1 MSELKDQILQ
11 LMMLG
16 LTKHD
21 IVKSMNKLNDKFG
34 LTANKLE
41 SLYQQCV
48 HEYCKE
54 FKYNVRSMSVKRES
68 VI

>member
-1 MSELKDQILQ
+1 MSELKGQILQ

-21 IVKSMNKLNDKFG
+21 IVKSMNNLNVKFG

-41 SLYQQCV
+41 SLYQQCPV
-48 HEYCKE
+48 CFLRYL
-54 FKYNVRSMSVKRES
+54 
-68 VI
+68 